1 MSAKLEEGLY
11 KDRFAFQADFK
22 LMVAN
27 AKLYNMVDSY
37 VHIEA
42 IALEIFF
49 EKRAYFPSASSF
61 IPDPFYRMDNHQQ
74 DS

>member
-27 AKLYNMVDSY
+27 AKLYNMVDSF
-37 VHIEA
+37 VHNEA
-42 IALEIFF
+42 IAMEIFF
-49 EKRAYFPSASSF
+49 EKRKYLSCSS
-61 IPDPFYRMDNHQQ
+61 
-74 DS
+74 